1 VRKEASRSFA
11 VQFTFTVITLDAT
24 SKATQRMQELRCV
37 VACGVDEPYF
47 MTYFY
52 AAISTIASEM
62 L

>member
-1 VRKEASRSFA
+1 VRKAASRSFRSQFSSHITPDA
-11 VQFTFTVITLDAT
+11 VSNATL
-24 SKATQRMQELRCV
+24 RMQELRCV

-52 AAISTIASEM
+52 VPISTIASEV